1 MYSREVAPACTC
13 PRASDSV
20 SHSTPSTLH
29 PHHTPTTY
37 SPEIGSK
44 MSQACISECGHAHQ
58 HVVTHTRVPTCTHCT
73 QTQQNTHMHENTCTH
88 GHTGPYTQDNHAHV
102 CSDTCASTQAHI
114 RPSVHA
120 YTRAHTCTRTGEKFA
135 APCAHPKM
143 HTALCRASGG
153 RFGALKV
160 SASGSYPPPAIC
172 APRTARWP
180 SLHLANRVRASSIF
194 WSESG
199 PSYGSGP
206 GARFR
211 DDSKRSGA
219 GENEI

>member
-1 MYSREVAPACTC
+1 MCIR
-13 PRASDSV
+13 DS
-20 SHSTPSTLH
+20 
-29 PHHTPTTY
+29 
-37 SPEIGSK
+37 
-44 MSQACISECGHAHQ
+44 
-58 HVVTHTRVPTCTHCT
+58 
-73 QTQQNTHMHENTCTH
+73 
-88 GHTGPYTQDNHAHV
+88 PYTQDNRAHV

-180 SLHLANRVRASSIF
+180 SLHLANRVRASSIC
-194 WSESG
+194 SG
-199 PSYGSGP
+199 SRIRTLYAKYELAYPCGNDANTGRCCRYNSILPLEKKIVWRHPPGTKGASGC
-206 GARFR
+206 RTR
-211 DDSKRSGA
+211 NQDTQVH
-219 GENEI
+219 I

>member
-1 MYSREVAPACTC
+1 M
-13 PRASDSV
+13 
-20 SHSTPSTLH
+20 
-29 PHHTPTTY
+29 
-37 SPEIGSK
+37 
-44 MSQACISECGHAHQ
+44 
-58 HVVTHTRVPTCTHCT
+58 
-73 QTQQNTHMHENTCTH
+73 
-88 GHTGPYTQDNHAHV
+88 

-135 APCAHPKM
+135 APRAHPKM

-194 WSESG
+194 WSGSG

-206 GARFR
+206 GALSRESR
-211 DDSKRSGA
+211 DQTLLSTATCTATAGAIFGRYCRYSVYRSSGREGMTDRACRSGDA
-219 GENEI
+219 CLPCAVHKRGLVTVATVSLLAFFYASSPRRDTWRSL

>member
-1 MYSREVAPACTC
+1 M
-13 PRASDSV
+13 
-20 SHSTPSTLH
+20 
-29 PHHTPTTY
+29 
-37 SPEIGSK
+37 
-44 MSQACISECGHAHQ
+44 
-58 HVVTHTRVPTCTHCT
+58 
-73 QTQQNTHMHENTCTH
+73 
-88 GHTGPYTQDNHAHV
+88 
-102 CSDTCASTQAHI
+102 
-114 RPSVHA
+114 HA

-194 WSESG
+194 WSGSG

-206 GARFR
+206 GVRSGEQCRNCTVITVQVANLCESVAQKSAFSRPAHSEEKLDENATFGR
-211 DDSKRSGA
+211 DQLLLLAKRSTYKVLLLLAKGSA
-219 GENEI
+219 RIVVPSRFNLLENHSVAPPDYLKIIFILQQDLVPQGEDLRRSVVCTAHTYTMCG